1 MDDDIV
7 KITEKIEYD
16 AAIGGKV
23 TLEPDV
29 ITFRYG
35 HSHLNEI
42 KALTEAVENPS
53 STKLV
58 FQKLPKHMRRRAMSH
73 NPNRLPRKYRLAH
86 IAQMNKSGAP
96 APSKRPSRKYRRKP
110 QNLLAEYQR
119 RKRKNVWL
127 ETHIWHA
134 KRFHMVDRWGYKIAH
149 TSCDKTFRSSYR
161 ASARHCLMQDISYV
175 SCIELNGPLE
185 QIRVGFDEL
194 RDLQARLSI
203 CAKAYVGGQ
212 REGVID
218 LYRRNQYPY
227 GALGRA
233 QFIWQKLQAN
243 CDTHRLWLFV
253 HPSIYRTVLDELL
266 NVFAL
271 SRVKAPATVTDGHA
285 TMYTNDGKQLTL
297 VELKNGLNRF
307 RLTGPLSHSVLL
319 SALKVKQ
326 FDENENQ
333 SSWFVDYMRCEQ
345 RALYHRTQN
354 EYWDSAVGINSPG
367 ELIPNMV
374 LALNIEDP
382 RINRPKKRTK
392 SVPVP
397 TEYTNGSSDAAF
409 AIPEFNSESAIWD
422 AKMRRRIADEKVSTH
437 EICVHRNKNVL
448 VPGERCDFEKKLQPI
463 PVLLIQRPGSSDT
476 HRLGYGCGWDIIVPP
491 SYGLSTWMCL
501 IMWGAKAGALRETE
515 TVLREGL
522 EDEFLP
528 DTLSAIEHNNLMT
541 QEARSK

>member
-1 MDDDIV
+1 MDDDTI

-16 AAIGGKV
+16 AAIGGRV
-23 TLEPDV
+23 PVDPEV
-29 ITFRYG
+29 MTFRYG
-35 HSHLNEI
+35 HSHMNEI
-42 KALTEAVENPS
+42 TALTEAVENPS
-53 STKLV
+53 SKKLV

-86 IAQMNKSGAP
+86 IGQMNKSGEP
-96 APSKRPSRKYRRKP
+96 AQTKRPSRKYRRKP
-110 QNLLAEYQR
+110 QNLMVEYQR
-119 RKRKNVWL
+119 RKRKAAWL

-134 KRFHMVDRWGYKIAH
+134 KRFHMVERWGYKIAH

-175 SCIELNGPLE
+175 ACIELNGTLE
-185 QIRVGFDEL
+185 RIRLGFEEL

-203 CAKAYVGGQ
+203 CAKAYVSGQ

-233 QFIWQKLQAN
+233 QFIWRKSQLKPGI
-243 CDTHRLWLFV
+243 HRLWLFV
-253 HPSIYRTVLDELL
+253 HPSIYRIIIEELL

-271 SRVKAPATVTDGHA
+271 TRVKVATVTESCA
-285 TMYTNDGKQLTL
+285 PTYTNDRDRMSL
-297 VELKNGLNRF
+297 VELKGCLNRF

-319 SALKVKQ
+319 SALKIMPL
-326 FDENENQ
+326 DSSQ
-333 SSWFVDYMRCEQ
+333 SKPSWFSEYMSSERHQ
-345 RALYHRTQN
+345 LHHFAQS

-392 SVPVP
+392 AVPVP
-397 TEYTNGSSDAAF
+397 HEYTNGSSDAAF
-409 AIPEFNSESAIWD
+409 VIPEFNSESAIWD
-422 AKMRRRIADEKVSTH
+422 SDIRQRLAREKVSTH
-437 EICVHRNKNVL
+437 EICVHRNKDVL

-463 PVLLIQRPGSSDT
+463 PILLIQRPGSSDS

-491 SYGLSTWMCL
+491 TYGLSTWMCL

-528 DTLSAIEHNNLMT
+528 DTLSAIAYNNLIT
-541 QEARSK
+541 QEARAK

>member
-1 MDDDIV
+1 MMDDDTV

-16 AAIGGKV
+16 ASIGGTV
-23 TLEPDV
+23 TLEPEV
-29 ITFRYG
+29 MTFRYG
-35 HSHLNEI
+35 HSHMNEI

-86 IAQMNKSGAP
+86 IAQMNKSGV
-96 APSKRPSRKYRRKP
+96 PSQTKRPSRKYRRKP

-175 SCIELNGPLE
+175 GCIELNGPLE
-185 QIRVGFDEL
+185 RIRIGFEEV

-218 LYRRNQYPY
+218 LYRQNQYPY

-233 QFIWQKLQAN
+233 QFIWQKFQAN
-243 CDTHRLWLFV
+243 SDTHRLWLFV
-253 HPSIYRTVLDELL
+253 HPSIYRTVVEELL
-266 NVFAL
+266 KVFAL
-271 SRVKAPATVTDGHA
+271 NRVKTSSITEDYLPKYINGSDRVT
-285 TMYTNDGKQLTL
+285 LT
-297 VELKNGLNRF
+297 ELRSCLNRF

-326 FDENENQ
+326 FDKTQ
-333 SSWFVDYMRCEQ
+333 SKPSWFTDYMLNEQ
-345 RALYHRTQN
+345 HALYHRTQN

-392 SVPVP
+392 AVPVP
-397 TEYTNGSSDAAF
+397 VEYTNGSSDAAF

-422 AKMRRRIADEKVSTH
+422 LETRRRIANEKVSTH
-437 EICVHRNKNVL
+437 EICVHRNKDVL
-448 VPGERCDFEKKLQPI
+448 VPGERCEFEMKLQPI

-528 DTLSAIEHNNLMT
+528 DTLSAIAHNNLMT